1 MVALLTEQNVSASLA
16 TLKPGDIYIKPEM
29 GDITAGSFDRNA
41 DAAERGRV
49 AAEAMAE
56 ALSGLS
62 VTPAQY
68 AAWRRRIAVRERAI
82 PRIDGVEIAGLS
94 RVNPAVVM
102 RYLEQ
107 QDGAPMDTATL
118 NRDLLRAYGDGS
130 YERVDYTVLSQQGKN
145 ILRVTPVEKSW
156 GPDYLRLALQ
166 LDSNLSQ
173 GSTYRL
179 RAGYQKTWL
188 NSLGGE
194 LLLIGELG
202 NVSGVG
208 AEFYQPVDPAQRWFV
223 DAQADH
229 KRERSDYWRL
239 DQRIAEYVVARSRL
253 DLTAGMN
260 FNLLG
265 QLRLGWREMHAGKS
279 LDTGVD
285 IFQNVAA
292 QSSGGWL
299 LSLDM
304 DQLDRLYF
312 PRRGWAAQAV
322 HYSSDRSGY
331 SRVSLDGRAA
341 WPLADWVLGARASWT
356 GSPRGNLPLY
366 DAAKLGGFLNLTG
379 YASGQLIGDESAYAH
394 VRTERIIGRAQLGLR
409 GDLRLGLAL
418 EVGKI
423 AQPYTQQVRNGWL
436 NSVALYLGGETV
448 FGPVFVGVGRASSGS
463 VNAYLVVGAP

>member
-1 MVALLTEQNVSASLA
+1 
-16 TLKPGDIYIKPEM
+16 
-29 GDITAGSFDRNA
+29 
-41 DAAERGRV
+41 
-49 AAEAMAE
+49 
-56 ALSGLS
+56 
-62 VTPAQY
+62 
-68 AAWRRRIAVRERAI
+68 
-82 PRIDGVEIAGLS
+82 
-94 RVNPAVVM
+94 
-102 RYLEQ
+102 
-107 QDGAPMDTATL
+107 
-118 NRDLLRAYGDGS
+118 
-130 YERVDYTVLSQQGKN
+130 VDYTVLSQQGKN

-188 NSLGGE
+188 NKLGGE
-194 LLLIGELG
+194 LLVVGELG

-229 KRERSDYWRL
+229 KRERNDYWLL

-265 QLRLGWREMHAGKS
+265 QLRFGWREMHAGKS

-312 PRRGWAAQAV
+312 PRRGWAAQAAY
-322 HYSSDRSGY
+322 YSSDRSGY

-341 WPLADWVLGARASWT
+341 WPLADWVLGTRATWT

-394 VRTERIIGRAQLGLR
+394 IRAERIIGRAPLGLR
-409 GDLRLGLAL
+409 GDMRLGLAL

-423 AQPYTQQVRNGWL
+423 AQPYTLQVRNGWL